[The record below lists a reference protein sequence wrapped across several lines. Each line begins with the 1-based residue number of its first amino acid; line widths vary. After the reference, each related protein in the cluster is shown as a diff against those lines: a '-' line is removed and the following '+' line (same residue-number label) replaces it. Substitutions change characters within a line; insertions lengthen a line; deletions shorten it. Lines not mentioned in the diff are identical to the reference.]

1 MNFPESFLRG
11 AAWARAG
18 RFLGLRRIIGLLAV
32 ACLLQAC
39 SAVRIVYNQAPEL
52 AYLYLDR
59 QLDLSDAQTLQ
70 VKDELGKLQAWHRKS
85 QLPVYVEALQKLQ
98 QRLPADMAPEQACAL
113 WADAKQKLMTVAEQA
128 QPAAAQVVGTL
139 GARQLAHL
147 ERRFAKMN
155 AEFRDDYLDG
165 PPQKSR
171 DKRYEQTVNRAEMLY
186 GGLEEKQ
193 LAVLGQQADQS
204 RFDAQLS
211 YAEKLRRQ
219 QDLLQTLRPLI
230 AGQAA
235 PEKIQLALRG
245 LTERA
250 LVSPNPVYRD
260 YMAALTQQGC
270 RSFAELHN
278 SSTPEQRGKAVQK
291 LGSYARHFK
300 ALGTQRP

>member
-1 MNFPESFLRG
+1 MNFPENFLKG
-11 AAWARAG
+11 AAWSHAA

-39 SAVRIVYNQAPEL
+39 SAVKIVYNQAPEL

-59 QLDLSDAQTLQ
+59 QLDLSEAQTLQ

-85 QLPVYVEALQKLQ
+85 QLPAYVDALQKLQ

-113 WADAKQKLMTVAEQA
+113 WTDAKQKLVTVAEQA
-128 QPAAAQVVGTL
+128 QPAAAQVVSTL

-147 ERRFAKMN
+147 ERRFAKLN
-155 AEFRDDYLDG
+155 AEFRDDYLDA
-165 PPQKSR
+165 PSQKSR

-186 GGLEEKQ
+186 GDLGDRQ

-204 RFDAQLS
+204 RFDARLS

-219 QDLLQTLRPLI
+219 QDLLATLRPLI
-230 AGQAA
+230 AGQA
-235 PEKIQLALRG
+235 PPDKIQAALRG
-245 LTERA
+245 LTERTM
-250 LVSPNPVYRD
+250 VSPNPVYRD

-270 RSFAELHN
+270 RNVAELHN
-278 SSTPEQRGKAVQK
+278 ISTPEQRGKAVQK
-291 LGSYARHFK
+291 LAGYAQHFQ
-300 ALGTQRP
+300 ALALQPR